1 MSIGSS
7 EAELLDVLRPS
18 GLRAGHCLPK
28 NRIHQ
33 EGLWHGTVHL
43 WIYDKTKG
51 LLCQKRADSK
61 SINPG
66 LWDFSA
72 AGHIGAGESH
82 RHAAIRELSE
92 EVNLVLPAQSLY
104 YEGVYL
110 SNRIY
115 SEHLI
120 DREFNHIFSF
130 VGEIDEAMLRPQ
142 REEVAELAFI
152 PLEQLKNEW
161 DHSPQNWVGH
171 SKYYYQWLLRF
182 AETSAIASSK
192 KR

>member
-1 MSIGSS
+1 MARPDVF
-7 EAELLDVLRPS
+7 ETFFLDHRDRFVQPVEVMCRR
-18 GLRAGHCLPK
+18 RAVEIAIEVI
-28 NRIHQ
+28 RI
-33 EGLWHGTVHL
+33 
-43 WIYDKTKG
+43 DP
-51 LLCQKRADSK
+51 RAP
-61 SINPG
+61 IPVM
-66 LWDFSA
+66 
-72 AGHIGAGESH
+72 
-82 RHAAIRELSE
+82 RHAFRSVAGAVRL
-92 EVNLVLPAQSLY
+92 
-104 YEGVYL
+104 
-110 SNRIY
+110 
-115 SEHLI
+115 
-120 DREFNHIFSF
+120 